1 MRIAVLDDYQDVFRS
16 LKAYSRLA
24 GHEVVVFHEPSRDP
38 ERLAHELSDVDA
50 VVLTMQR
57 TAIPRSVLEVLP
69 RLKLISQ
76 TGRNT
81 SHIDVAACTE
91 LGITVCAGYVGS
103 PSPTAELAWALLLAS
118 QRNIVTEVQ
127 ALKQG
132 RWQTTIGV
140 GLAGATLGIY
150 AYGRI
155 GSQMAHIGRAFGM
168 NVVCWGR
175 EKSMAAASA
184 AGFASAASREEFF
197 ASADIL
203 SLHLPLNRETAGIV
217 RPSDLA
223 RMKPDSLLVNTSRAG
238 IIEPGA
244 LVAGLRLGRP
254 GRAAVDVFDDEPV
267 IGGDHPLLKLD
278 SALCTPHLG
287 YVERSNYEAM
297 FAVAVDQI
305 VAFVDGKPMNVV
317 NPAVSVER

>member
-1 MRIAVLDDYQDVFRS
+1 
-16 LKAYSRLA
+16 
-24 GHEVVVFHEPSRDP
+24 
-38 ERLAHELSDVDA
+38 
-50 VVLTMQR
+50 
-57 TAIPRSVLEVLP
+57 
-69 RLKLISQ
+69 
-76 TGRNT
+76 
-81 SHIDVAACTE
+81 
-91 LGITVCAGYVGS
+91 
-103 PSPTAELAWALLLAS
+103 
-118 QRNIVTEVQ
+118 EVQ

-175 EKSMAAASA
+175 EKSMAAARA
-184 AGFASAASREEFF
+184 AGFVSAASREEFF

-244 LVAGLRLGRP
+244 LVAGPRLGRP
-254 GRAAVDVFDDEPV
+254 GRAAVDVFEEEPV
-267 IGGDHPLLKLD
+267 VAGDHPLLKLH

-305 VAFVDGKPMNVV
+305 VAFVDGQPMNVV
-317 NPAVSVER
+317 NPEVSLER